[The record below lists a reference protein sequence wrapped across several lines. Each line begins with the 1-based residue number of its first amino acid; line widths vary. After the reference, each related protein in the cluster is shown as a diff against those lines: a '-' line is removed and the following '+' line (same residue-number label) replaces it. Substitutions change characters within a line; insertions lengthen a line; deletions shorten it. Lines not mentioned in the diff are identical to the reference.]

1 MRLLLA
7 LLLLAVSASHAAD
20 NAGTQVELACS
31 ALVPHC
37 LTQNQPLLDAGDPRA
52 QFWMGRY
59 IFLTNDHAFDEAL
72 PWYQQAA
79 AQNYAPA
86 LVMAAIYHWH
96 GVGQLSRNRS
106 EAISLMRQAVAA
118 NYGPARN
125 LLSYM
130 EDSRLSDQQL
140 AMLIRF

>member
-1 MRLLLA
+1 MRLLVA

-20 NAGTQVELACS
+20 NAGNQMELACS

-59 IFLTNDHAFDEAL
+59 QFLTNDHSFDQAF
-72 PWYQQAA
+72 PWYLQAA
-79 AQNYAPA
+79 DKGYAPA

-96 GVGQLSRNRS
+96 GAGQLNRDRHQ
-106 EAISLMRQAVAA
+106 AIILMRQAVAA
-118 NYGPARN
+118 DFSPARS
-125 LLSYM
+125 LLGYM
-130 EDSRLSDQQL
+130 EDSSLSDQQL

>member
-7 LLLLAVSASHAAD
+7 LLLLITCTSHAANND
-20 NAGTQVELACS
+20 GNQMELACS
-31 ALVPHC
+31 APLPYC
-37 LTQNQPLLDAGDPRA
+37 LTQNQQLLDAGDPRA

-59 IFLTNDHAFDEAL
+59 QFLANDHAFDQAF

-79 AQNYAPA
+79 EKGYAPA

-96 GVGQLSRNRS
+96 GAGQLNRDRS
-106 EAISLMRQAVAA
+106 QAIALMRKAVAA